1 MTVDI
6 FIPCFVDQF
15 YPQTGMNMVKVLR
28 KAGVKVHYNTEQTC
42 CGQMAFNSGFRE
54 EAQAL
59 GTKFL
64 KDFSNDRPIVGPSAS
79 CTGYVRNY
87 FQELFYNSAYHME
100 YKRVAKNVIE
110 IADFLVN
117 KLGKTDFGAVFPH
130 KVTFHDSCAG
140 LREYRL
146 KDEARQLL
154 SKVKGLELVEM
165 KDRDVCCGFGGTFA
179 VKHEAISTAMAQQ
192 KVNHALDTQ
201 AEFIVSTDLSCLMHL
216 EAYIKKQKLPIQVI
230 HVVDVIASGW

>member
-6 FIPCFVDQF
+6 FIPCFIDQF
-15 YPQTGMNMVKVLR
+15 YPETGMNMVKVLR
-28 KAGVKVHYNTEQTC
+28 KAGVKVHYNPEQTC

-54 EAQAL
+54 EAQTL

-64 KDFSNDRPIVGPSAS
+64 KDFNNDRPIVGPSAS

-87 FQELFYNSAYHME
+87 FQELFYNSAYHLE

-110 IADFLVN
+110 ITDFLVN
-117 KLGKTDFGAVFPH
+117 KLGRTDFGAVFPH

-154 SKVKGLELVEM
+154 SKVKGLDLVEM
-165 KDRDVCCGFGGTFA
+165 KNRDVCCGFGGTFA

-201 AEFIVSTDLSCLMHL
+201 AEFIVSTDLSCLMHM
-216 EAYIKKQKLPIQVI
+216 EAYIKKQKLPIQVM

>member
-6 FIPCFVDQF
+6 FIPCFIDQF
-15 YPQTGMNMVKVLR
+15 YPETGMNMVKVLR
-28 KAGVKVHYNTEQTC
+28 KAGVKVHYNPEQTC
-42 CGQMAFNSGFRE
+42 CGQMAFNSGFSE

-64 KDFSNDRPIVGPSAS
+64 KDFNNDRSIVSPSAS
-79 CTGYVRNY
+79 CTGYIRNY
-87 FQELFYNSAYHME
+87 YQELFYNSAYHLE

-110 IADFLVN
+110 ITDFLVN
-117 KLGKTDFGAVFPH
+117 KLGRTDFGAVFPH

-165 KDRDVCCGFGGTFA
+165 KDREVCCGFGGTFA

-201 AEFIVSTDLSCLMHL
+201 AEFIVSTDLSCLMHM
-216 EAYIKKQKLPIQVI
+216 EAYIKKQKLPIQVM